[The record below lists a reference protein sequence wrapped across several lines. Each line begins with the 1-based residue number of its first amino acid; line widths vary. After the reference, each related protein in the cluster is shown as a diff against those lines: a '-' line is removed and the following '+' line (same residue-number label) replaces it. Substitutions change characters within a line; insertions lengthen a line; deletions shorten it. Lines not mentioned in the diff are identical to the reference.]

1 MGGEIKRRKKERTQ
15 AEVWREERRRRQQTG
30 AEGNNERAL
39 MLAVRRV
46 RIFQTGFLSGPLG
59 AGRLKPC
66 CLSSLLSFVPC
77 DFRHEYSVVRLRLSY
92 MHVGAGPLTW
102 ISIRLYSEIRSRHHW
117 CRCLST
123 LPEYHRIEHW
133 RGTSTDY
140 PDITHSIWGE
150 LREWAHKHAATCS
163 SSRLLFPCCRRRLI
177 YFGSPGLRR
186 SRSPKGET
194 YCILSIYWFLWQLNK
209 IKLINRGDVQS
220 RQGRSVDAL
229 KWQCFHTAGSPSQ
242 LIHPMR
248 ISCVPPMQVL
258 IRVQRSNPTY
268 GTPFKCQFNNGC
280 TAKAANILWSMT
292 ANPVIC
298 SLNSSVSMSI
308 FIICAAVWRTAIRQ
322 DERCSVVHKG
332 EEVSRNN
339 LYPSV
344 SGKKHYADPEC
355 HDFTISIL

>member
-1 MGGEIKRRKKERTQ
+1 MDIHTSLFRDWK
-15 AEVWREERRRRQQTG
+15 QTS
-30 AEGNNERAL
+30 L
-39 MLAVRRV
+39 M
-46 RIFQTGFLSGPLG
+46 PL
-59 AGRLKPC
+59 LIH
-66 CLSSLLSFVPC
+66 S
-77 DFRHEYSVVRLRLSY
+77 
-92 MHVGAGPLTW
+92 
-102 ISIRLYSEIRSRHHW
+102 
-117 CRCLST
+117 

-133 RGTSTDY
+133 CGTSTDY

-163 SSRLLFPCCRRRLI
+163 SSRLLFPCWQCCLI

-194 YCILSIYWFLWQLNK
+194 NCIWSIYWFLWKHHKQINK
-209 IKLINRGDVQS
+209 IKLINRGDEQS

-229 KWQCFHTAGSPSQ
+229 KWPCFHTCSAGSPSQ

-248 ISCVPPMQVL
+248 ISHVPPMQVPV
-258 IRVQRSNPTY
+258 RVQRSNPTC
-268 GTPFKCQFNNGC
+268 GPPFKCQFNNGC

-298 SLNSSVSMSI
+298 SLNSCSVSMSI

-322 DERCSVVHKG
+322 DERCCVVHKG
-332 EEVSRNN
+332 KEVSRNN

-344 SGKKHYADPEC
+344 SEKKHYADPEC
-355 HDFTISIL
+355 HDFIISILQKVCAHQWVGLIVGIHAV